1 VSLLISDL
9 RFAPPLML
17 LIVIDKKHQTSKT
30 EHRTLNI
37 ELLNRLLL
45 IGRWMFGVQRWAFA
59 STA

>member
-1 VSLLISDL
+1 
-9 RFAPPLML
+9 ML

>member
-1 VSLLISDL
+1 MLV
-9 RFAPPLML
+9 LML
-17 LIVIDKKHQTSKT
+17 MIEKKQQISNT

-45 IGRWMFGVQRWAFA
+45 VGRWMFGVQRWAFA